1 MMIPLAF
8 FVLPESIE
16 SLVARRPAG
25 ALAEVNR
32 TLGRLGHA
40 PASDLPSLPAETVK
54 PSLAALFSPG
64 FARITV
70 LLTVA
75 YFAQILFFYYI
86 QKWIPKIVVDMRS
99 EEHTSEL
106 QSLMRN
112 SYAVF
117 CLKKKKY
124 NTQPDN

>member
-8 FVLPESIE
+8 VFLPESIE

-40 PASDLPSLPAETVK
+40 PASDLPSLPAETVN

-64 FARITV
+64 FAPLTV
-70 LLTVA
+70 LLTVP
-75 YFAQILFFYYI
+75 YFAQILFFHYI
-86 QKWIPKIVVDMRS
+86 QKWIPKNVVHLVIGRAS
-99 EEHTSEL
+99 C
-106 QSLMRN
+106 R
-112 SYAVF
+112 
-117 CLKKKKY
+117 
-124 NTQPDN
+124 

>member
-8 FVLPESIE
+8 FFLPESIE

-75 YFAQILFFYYI
+75 YFAQTLFFYYI
-86 QKWIPKIVVDMRS
+86 QKWIPKIVVDMGFDEIGRAS
-99 EEHTSEL
+99 CRERVC
-106 QSLMRN
+106 Q
-112 SYAVF
+112 YV
-117 CLKKKKY
+117 
-124 NTQPDN
+124 